1 MMFRTSGVDG
11 GWIFP
16 GSSSGEFRFCSEL
29 RSVQPQ
35 RPISPVQ
42 GLFVPSARAGSAREC
57 WGTVVVLRRILEDEC
72 NVICVAVVKG
82 GREQQKQQATGN
94 GGNREQEKS
103 NGEEL
108 IFSSPS
114 QEWTY

>member
-16 GSSSGEFRFCSEL
+16 GSSSGELRFRSEL
-29 RSVQPQ
+29 RSVRPQ
-35 RPISPVQ
+35 RPIRPVQ
-42 GLFVPSARAGSAREC
+42 GRFVPSARSSSAREYR
-57 WGTVVVLRRILEDEC
+57 GTGVVLPRILEDED
-72 NVICVAVVKG
+72 VKG
-82 GREQQKQQATGN
+82 GREQQKRQATGN
-94 GGNREQEKS
+94 GGNREQEKC